1 MSRRKAKKK
10 KKRDGTSGSQRALF
24 LVVGLV
30 LALCA
35 ASVAVGVKS
44 RYMRTEDEKFPH
56 LRLEVLNGTG
66 KKGLARDVALALIK
80 KDIDVFHVGNADRF
94 DYESTVLIAR
104 KKTPGLE
111 TLYAQLGCGEFIEQL
126 QTGAMVDGTLII
138 GADFRTLN
146 LGREFKSGLPE

>member
-1 MSRRKAKKK
+1 MPRRKAKKK
-10 KKRDGTSGSQRALF
+10 KKDNTSGSQRALF

-30 LALCA
+30 LILCA
-35 ASVAVGVKS
+35 ASVAVGVKN
-44 RYMRTEDEKFPH
+44 RYLRPAEEDLPRV
-56 LRLEVLNGTG
+56 RLEVLNGTG
-66 KKGLARDVALALIK
+66 EKGLARDVALALIK
-80 KDIDVFHVGNADRF
+80 KNIDVFHVGNADRF

-111 TLYAQLGCGEFIEQL
+111 TVSAKLGCGEFIEQL
-126 QTGAMVDGTLII
+126 QADAMVDGTLII